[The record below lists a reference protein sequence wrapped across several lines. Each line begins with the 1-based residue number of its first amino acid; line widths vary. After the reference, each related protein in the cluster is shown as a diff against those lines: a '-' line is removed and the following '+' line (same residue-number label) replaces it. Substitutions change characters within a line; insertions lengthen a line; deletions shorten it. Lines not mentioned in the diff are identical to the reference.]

1 MAFNHKKTEPVEKFS
16 GRRFAAENKNHTM
29 KNIIPGFAILLSTLA
44 ACQGTSTKTTSS
56 DAEVGKTQLS
66 MKQCFQ
72 HIAQKDSAFL
82 SLDTKNNQVSGQLSY
97 RLYEKDKNNGT
108 VAGVVKGDTIIAD
121 YTFQSEGMTSTRQ
134 VVWLKKNG
142 QLLEAT
148 GDIEEVNGKMKFKNL
163 SKLSFGK
170 SMIFE
175 ETTCK

>member
-1 MAFNHKKTEPVEKFS
+1 
-16 GRRFAAENKNHTM
+16 M

-56 DAEVGKTQLS
+56 DAEAGKSQLS
-66 MKQCFQ
+66 AKQCFQ

-82 SLDTKNNQVSGQLSY
+82 SLDTKNNQVTGHLSY

-108 VAGVVKGDTIIAD
+108 VSGIVKGDTIIAD
-121 YTFQSEGMTSTRQ
+121 YTFQSEGMTSTRE

-148 GDIEEVNGKMKFKNL
+148 GDIEEVNGKTKFKNL

-170 SMIFE
+170 SMIFK
-175 ETTCK
+175 ETNCK